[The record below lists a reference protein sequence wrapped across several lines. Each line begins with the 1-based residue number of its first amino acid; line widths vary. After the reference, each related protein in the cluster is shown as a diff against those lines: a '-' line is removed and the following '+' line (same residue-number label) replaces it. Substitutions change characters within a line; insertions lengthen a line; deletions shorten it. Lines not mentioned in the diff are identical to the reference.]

1 MSKIKVIPCSGIG
14 KVFGLMTREATL
26 EVTNN
31 LVPDKSETVCL
42 AHVVTGDESA
52 VEKVKGCTCIT
63 VDGCPALCSYKSVEQ
78 AGGIIKANYRSVD
91 EMRNHRGKNAG
102 TATALTEDGWEIV
115 DEFAKKISAKV
126 IELSE
131 EEKEND

>member
-26 EVTNN
+26 QVTNN

-42 AHVVTGDESA
+42 AHVVTGDELA
-52 VEKVKGCTCIT
+52 IAKVKGCACIAI
-63 VDGCPALCSYKSVEQ
+63 DGCPALCSYKSVEQ
-78 AGGIIKANYRSVD
+78 AGGIIKAKYRSVD

-102 TATALTEDGWEIV
+102 TATALTEDGWQIV
-115 DEFAKKISAKV
+115 DEFAEKIAAKV
-126 IELSE
+126 IELSG
-131 EEKEND
+131 EEKDND